1 MGTCSELLSTI
12 MWSWSFIRLGLFLSK
27 NGTAIIHSTPQSSAG
42 NAVKRTCNLPQIKNI
57 FSIHIMITKGNQ
69 VLQSFPF
76 SRWTNEIWQVTSA
89 FTSAHTAGE
98 RITQNRK
105 HHLELLALLS
115 STVMEWQGSMFNT
128 QTWEES
134 SLFLNSCSRFLC
146 RIIKG
151 VIMKKRSTKT
161 FDTVRA
167 Q

>member
-98 RITQNRK
+98 GITQNRNTTWNCLLFPLLLWWNDK
-105 HHLELLALLS
+105 GACSTHRHGKRVPYSWIPVVDFFAEL
-115 STVMEWQGSMFNT
+115 
-128 QTWEES
+128 
-134 SLFLNSCSRFLC
+134 SR
-146 RIIKG
+146 
-151 VIMKKRSTKT
+151 V
-161 FDTVRA
+161 
-167 Q
+167 